1 MKKRFDEFLE
11 KRKLD
16 IITAVLKLVD
26 LVGVSGVTTKLIAK
40 EVGFVEGALYRHFTS
55 KNEIF
60 KRLLEI
66 SELQLNEKF
75 REMDN
80 RNLDPEQWLREWFDF
95 VIAYLEDFP
104 GIYRILFS
112 DSLCNEEKKLFA
124 KFKSITWNIKERLQ
138 SMLHKGREQ
147 KIFRPDLDPETTS
160 IMYLGMIHTSFTL
173 WNVFEERHKSLR
185 DVSRPLFTEFMNSLI
200 LEREDLP

>member
-1 MKKRFDEFLE
+1 MKKRFGEFVE

-55 KNEIF
+55 KTEIF

-66 SELQLNEKF
+66 AQLQLVDKF
-75 REMDN
+75 REMDEKK
-80 RNLDPEQWLREWFDF
+80 LDPERWLREWFMF

-112 DSLCNEEKKLFA
+112 DDLCNEDKRLFA
-124 KFKSITWNIKERLQ
+124 KFKSIAWELKDRLESVLRRGQKE
-138 SMLHKGREQ
+138 KV
-147 KIFRPDLDPETTS
+147 IRPDIDPETQAL
-160 IMYLGMIHTSFTL
+160 MYLGLIHTSFTL
-173 WNVFEERHKSLR
+173 WNVFEERSKSLR
-185 DVSRPLFTEFMNSLI
+185 DVSRPLFSEFMKSL
-200 LEREDLP
+200 LLKKDGGR